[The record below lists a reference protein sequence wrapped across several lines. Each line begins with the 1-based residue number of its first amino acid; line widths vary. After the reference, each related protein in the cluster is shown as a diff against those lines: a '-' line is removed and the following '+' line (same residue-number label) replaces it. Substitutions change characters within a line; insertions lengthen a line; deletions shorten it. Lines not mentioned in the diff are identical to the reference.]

1 VPSSPI
7 ELVLAGDPLLFGY
20 LEAAPE
26 VSRYTGQP
34 LRQLRVSLGARGDD
48 AHERLNAALQSAG
61 GEDVLISDVEGGH
74 WRVTRHSYSYIDG
87 RPVTTYKHEV
97 ELGEHEDLTLERVV
111 LQALEVTPDRW
122 SLQSDGDQYTLTF
135 LVSLGPEDHKVLER
149 MLEKHSTAKGPEI
162 YFPVSWTGIR
172 DTPVRMRFGKC
183 LWESL
188 AGGGA
193 RHLVVLV
200 SERGD
205 TAGKLAGLQLFQPE
219 LTRMMQ
225 HTVITRMKLDA
236 LITELHQAGVLPSEA
251 VDRLNREVDVLP
263 FDLMREF
270 DRANDVEEFSTD
282 AATRVVQET

>member
-1 VPSSPI
+1 MPNGPI
-7 ELVLAGDPLLFGY
+7 ELVLSGDPLLFGY

-26 VSRYTGQP
+26 VSRYTGKP
-34 LRQLRVSLGARGDD
+34 LRQLRVSLGAHGDD
-48 AHERLNAALQSAG
+48 AHERLNAALQPAEG
-61 GEDVLISDVEGGH
+61 GDAFISDVEGGH
-74 WRVTRHSYSYIDG
+74 WQVTRHSYSYTDG

-97 ELGEHEDLTLERVV
+97 ELSEHEDLTLERVM
-111 LQALEVTPDRW
+111 LEGLEVTPDRW
-122 SLQSDGDQYTLTF
+122 SLQSDGDQGKLTF
-135 LVSLGPEDHKVLER
+135 LASLGPEDHKMLER
-149 MLEKHSTAKGPEI
+149 MLEKHRTAEGPEV

-172 DTPVRMRFGKC
+172 DTPVRMRFGEC
-183 LWESL
+183 LWQSL
-188 AGGGA
+188 AGGRA

-200 SERGD
+200 SEHGD
-205 TAGKLAGLQLFQPE
+205 TVGKLVGLQLFQPE

-270 DRANDVEEFSTD
+270 ERANDVEEFFD
-282 AATRVVQET
+282 